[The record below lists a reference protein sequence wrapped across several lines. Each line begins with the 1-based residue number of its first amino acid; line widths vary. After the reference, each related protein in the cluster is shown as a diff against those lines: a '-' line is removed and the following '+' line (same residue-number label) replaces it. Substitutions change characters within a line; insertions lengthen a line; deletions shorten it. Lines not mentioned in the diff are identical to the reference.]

1 MATQGGG
8 KKLPAKNGVPNSDY
22 YIPPL
27 PVVVAPVR
35 QSVADDIMGW
45 VAAVLLAGLML
56 PLLGF
61 LYVDIL
67 VAKNEVKTQV
77 QKVEKLMR
85 EVEKAKKDKE

>member
-1 MATQGGG
+1 
-8 KKLPAKNGVPNSDY
+8 
-22 YIPPL
+22 
-27 PVVVAPVR
+27 
-35 QSVADDIMGW
+35 MGW

-85 EVEKAKKDKE
+85 EVEKAKKDKG